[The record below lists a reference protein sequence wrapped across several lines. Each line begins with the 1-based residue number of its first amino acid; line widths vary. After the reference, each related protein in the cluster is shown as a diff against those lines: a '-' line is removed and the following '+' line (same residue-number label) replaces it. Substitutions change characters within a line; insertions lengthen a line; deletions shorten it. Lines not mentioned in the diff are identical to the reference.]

1 MVRIEVGRRVIGP
14 DGLGTVTAHVAAHDI
29 AVECDNGT
37 SALYCQDTTC
47 DMYQTVYPLPKALV
61 EGQKPTTN
69 SASDAIALL
78 DKLASFCERPEFGA
92 LDSITVASALRKAIA
107 RLRT

>member
-1 MVRIEVGRRVIGP
+1 MEFSIHKKLGNFWIVEDEVTIAMCTQSVHAKRIR
-14 DGLGTVTAHVAAHDI
+14 
-29 AVECDNGT
+29 N
-37 SALYCQDTTC
+37 ALQ
-47 DMYQTVYPLPKALV
+47 KA
-61 EGQKPTTN
+61 ESPEPTTN